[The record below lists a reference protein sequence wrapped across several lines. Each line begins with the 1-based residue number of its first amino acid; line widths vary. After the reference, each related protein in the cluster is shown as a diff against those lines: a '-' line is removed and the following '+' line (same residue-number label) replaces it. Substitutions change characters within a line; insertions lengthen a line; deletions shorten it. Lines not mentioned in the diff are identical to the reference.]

1 MVKTML
7 YFLNIRW
14 VATIIFI
21 CMMNSACGVKSSPQ
35 HPNDSS
41 FPMAFPNLGK
51 PPAVY
56 QKDKNSE
63 VVPPVKKGEPRGL
76 YQYPNPPSYVPPK
89 N

>member
-41 FPMAFPNLGK
+41 FPMAYPTLGK
-51 PPAVY
+51 PSPVF

-63 VVPPVKKGEPRGL
+63 IVPSVTKEEPRGL

>member
-1 MVKTML
+1 MLKAML
-7 YFLNIRW
+7 YYLDIRW
-14 VATIIFI
+14 VATIICI

-41 FPMAFPNLGK
+41 FPMVFPALGE
-51 PPAVY
+51 PSPVF

-63 VVPPVKKGEPRGL
+63 IVPSVTKGEPRDL
-76 YQYPNPPSYVPPK
+76 YQYPNPPSYVPPQ